1 MPFVQLLP
9 PQSHIPKT
17 VTAGIEA
24 TNPYSLVCL
33 LQGFSR
39 KLVHQCIWVELANAN
54 KLLGFTRLNLTAVH
68 VVDRFEYM
76 RQYMKQLISSLVPN

>member
-24 TNPYSLVCL
+24 ANPCL

-39 KLVHQCIWVELANAN
+39 KLVHQCVWVELANAN

-76 RQYMKQLISSLVPN
+76 RQYMKQLISPLVPN